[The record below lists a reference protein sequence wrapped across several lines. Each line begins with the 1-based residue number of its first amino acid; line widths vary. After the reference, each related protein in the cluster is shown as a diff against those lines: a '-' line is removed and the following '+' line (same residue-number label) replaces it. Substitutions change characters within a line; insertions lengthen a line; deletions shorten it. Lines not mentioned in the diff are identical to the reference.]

1 MEAPFYHDDVVGLH
15 SFGQVSAFASYS
27 SKNVALLRQGKAAAQ
42 TSPLPGVLQATA
54 CVGGPPLLP
63 PSSSTSSLVSSASSS
78 SPPSPPPPPPPP
90 APPSALSSAAS
101 SSSSSSSTSSSPS
114 ESAMLRLSSSDMERF
129 IIHHHHRQQQQ
140 QQQHHHLH
148 HLHQG
153 GPGLSAPLS
162 PGLHG
167 AVSGAFGRGGGSAAE
182 EEKDN
187 FANGFVRALEELHK
201 QNIRHSAASSSFSS
215 SCSPA
220 LVSQLHGSGYEAPSP
235 HQQQQ
240 HLLPSYA
247 PLLPQ
252 HHAAADVRQ
261 GPPSSSSSPAA
272 CYADLGGYGPQLGL
286 ASTGGGGGLQ
296 QGLAGTSAGG
306 LEYGTSALYA
316 HAQSAGHASSLQYL
330 PRSQQQQQQL
340 LLKEEEEETLQTVP
354 DLMHEGGGGGG
365 GPSNASSTSS
375 SSSSSSAAA
384 TVSDLVGRGAT
395 APVDM
400 ESQEKMKVE
409 RKRLRN
415 RIAASKCR
423 KRKLERIARL
433 EEKVAALKANNA
445 QLAGTAGT
453 LREQVDTLKQRVL
466 NHLGRG
472 CRLAIGATQGGTALQ
487 AF

>member
-1 MEAPFYHDDVVGLH
+1 MEAPFYHDDVIGLH

-27 SKNVALLRQGKAAAQ
+27 SKNVLRQSKAAAQ
-42 TSPLPGVLQATA
+42 MSPLQGVQATA
-54 CVGGPPLLP
+54 SVGPPLLP
-63 PSSSTSSLVSSASSS
+63 PSSSTSSLVSASSSSTS
-78 SPPSPPPPPPPP
+78 SPPSPPLPPPPPP
-90 APPSALSSAAS
+90 ALSSAS
-101 SSSSSSSTSSSPS
+101 SSSSSSSSSPA

-129 IIHHHHRQQQQ
+129 IIHHHHQQQQQQQ
-140 QQQHHHLH
+140 QQQHHH

-153 GPGLSAPLS
+153 GGGRSGLSTPLS
-162 PGLHG
+162 SGLHAG
-167 AVSGAFGRGGGSAAE
+167 TVSGAFSHGCSAE

-201 QNIRHSAASSSFSS
+201 QNIRHSVSSSLLVAGGVPGGVGGP
-215 SCSPA
+215 CASPA
-220 LVSQLHGSGYEAPSP
+220 PAVVSHLHCAPYED

-240 HLLPSYA
+240 PSYA
-247 PLLPQ
+247 TLQ
-252 HHAAADVRQ
+252 HGAADGRQ
-261 GPPSSSSSPAA
+261 GASSA

-286 ASTGGGGGLQ
+286 ASASTGGGGGLQ
-296 QGLAGTSAGG
+296 QGLSGTSAGG

-316 HAQSAGHASSLQYL
+316 HAQSVGHATSLQYL
-330 PRSQQQQQQL
+330 PRSQHL
-340 LLKEEEEETLQTVP
+340 LLKEEETLQTVP
-354 DLMHEGGGGGG
+354 DLMQEG
-365 GPSNASSTSS
+365 GPSNASSTT
-375 SSSSSSAAA
+375 SSSSSAAA
-384 TVSDLVGRGAT
+384 VVTGPVDLMERGAT

-453 LREQVDTLKQRVL
+453 LREQVDKLKQRVL

-472 CRLAIGATQGGTALQ
+472 CRLAIGATQGTALQ